1 MVANQAVNIFNDN
14 AMSHFRKILQRRQ
27 KQLTLDRF
35 LVKEKRKATAEK
47 DSTELKRQRREKT
60 PEGQLPSHFMR
71 NIVSVLEQIGFRTE
85 LWNELCSK
93 TEVSLYTITGPI
105 PARNTKLKPS
115 KLFK

>member
-1 MVANQAVNIFNDN
+1 MCAKWGEVQLFVEKYHPDTVVANRAVNIFNDN

-60 PEGQLPSHFMR
+60 PEGQLPSHFMEGD
-71 NIVSVLEQIGFRTE
+71 S
-85 LWNELCSK
+85 
-93 TEVSLYTITGPI
+93 
-105 PARNTKLKPS
+105 PS
-115 KLFK
+115 KE